1 MKKSAIIVCKD
12 ERDMKRT
19 LEALG
24 LGSYHAVKDSGQNFN
39 VVITGV
45 PEAEYLVQ
53 AWDHNGRYQSYYC
66 GTLEDA
72 EKAAA
77 ECGKDCEFVEI
88 LKGYPGEWETFER
101 REG

>member
-1 MKKSAIIVCKD
+1 MKKGDIIVCVGEKD
-12 ERDMKRT
+12 MRETFKA
-19 LEALG
+19 LESAG
-24 LGSYHAVKDSGQNFN
+24 YHAVKDSGDNFN
-39 VVITGV
+39 IVITEV

-53 AWDHNGRYQSYYC
+53 AWDHNGRHQSYYC

-101 REG
+101 REE